1 MGPRGGKMRI
11 ASLVLSVVLLA
22 SVFSGPAAADHHE
35 MKAPAAA
42 ITFILDP
49 GGNPAQ
55 VAEFAKRANAI
66 ATKLGAQGKQRVF
79 GVAFGGTTSDHVV
92 IVVEFPNM
100 LALAESS
107 SKMSA
112 SPEYRKLT
120 SEVTAAG
127 IRLISRSI
135 MVEMGK

>member
-1 MGPRGGKMRI
+1 
-11 ASLVLSVVLLA
+11 
-22 SVFSGPAAADHHE
+22 
-35 MKAPAAA
+35 
-42 ITFILDP
+42 
-49 GGNPAQ
+49 
-55 VAEFAKRANAI
+55 
-66 ATKLGAQGKQRVF
+66 
-79 GVAFGGTTSDHVV
+79 VV